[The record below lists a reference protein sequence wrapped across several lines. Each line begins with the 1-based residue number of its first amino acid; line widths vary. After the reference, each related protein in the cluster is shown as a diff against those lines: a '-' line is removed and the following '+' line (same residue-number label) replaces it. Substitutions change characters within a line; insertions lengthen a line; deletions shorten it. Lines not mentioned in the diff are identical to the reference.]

1 MFRNSSKRKNTFHT
15 LASVIDNF
23 VASFLVVFIY
33 RNLEHQKI
41 IGLKLHNGKFDTN
54 LALNVD
60 STKKI
65 YWWINIFESF
75 APLNIPDTDI
85 IIYTDT
91 SITGYDIID
100 GKASSGGRW
109 DENEIIDINVLELK
123 AIQFG
128 VSTHSKDKNFKHI
141 RIMSD
146 NTTAISYINKKGGL
160 KSHECNK
167 IAKET

>member
-91 SITGYDIID
+91 SITG
-100 GKASSGGRW
+100 
-109 DENEIIDINVLELK
+109 
-123 AIQFG
+123 
-128 VSTHSKDKNFKHI
+128 
-141 RIMSD
+141 
-146 NTTAISYINKKGGL
+146 
-160 KSHECNK
+160 
-167 IAKET
+167 